1 MRIFY
6 LIIALCC
13 FFNATAMQEQDPEFI
28 RLTELIDSGQM
39 YLKQGNYTQALE
51 QFNKCIQLSDKTPE
65 RYSREKVISYFNI
78 GNIHSVFSD
87 YEHAYTYYLKGYN
100 ICRSLN
106 DSEMEFKFLNN
117 MTGICCFMKK
127 HREALKYNETA
138 RKLHLSDKKKQEY
151 TYTLN
156 KGYIAAS
163 INNNDSALSY
173 FLESVR
179 KAEKYHMEPQF
190 IAAAYSEICL
200 IYENINQ
207 LDSAIIYLKLYNK
220 LAEENKLAYMIV
232 DSYKNLMRVYTRKG
246 DKEAVL
252 HYQDLYFHL
261 SDSLMNV
268 RDFYKITNEQQTYE
282 TNQSDLKIKNLNI
295 KLSAWQKIVLFTV
308 LVLLIFAV
316 FIYFIYKQKNKLE
329 DAYQNLF
336 ERNKELVRIEMLQ
349 REQYLAN
356 KSSDSNSLIEE
367 NNGKQ
372 SDVIDADLKR
382 QILHRINEVM
392 ETSEE
397 FCISE
402 FSLNML
408 AKMVNSNTKYV
419 SQIINET
426 YGKNFRTFINEYRI
440 KEARKR
446 MMEDKYA
453 NQTIQSIAESVG
465 YKSSTNFILAFKKT
479 TGITPSIYQKLAKTD
494 KNRSSGINY

>member
-1 MRIFY
+1 V
-6 LIIALCC
+6 A
-13 FFNATAMQEQDPEFI
+13 AMQEQDPEFI
-28 RLTELIDSGQM
+28 RLNELIDSGQI
-39 YLKQGNYTQALE
+39 YIKQGNYTQALE

-65 RYSREKVISYFNI
+65 KHAREKVIAYFNI

-87 YEHAYTYYLKGYN
+87 YERAFKYYQKGYS
-100 ICRSLN
+100 ICRTMK
-106 DSEMEFKFLNN
+106 DPEMEFKFLNN

-127 HREALKYNETA
+127 QNEAVKYNEIA
-138 RKLHLSDKKKQEY
+138 RRLPIEDKKKQEY

-163 INNNDSALSY
+163 TNNNDSALKY
-173 FLESVR
+173 YMESVR
-179 KAEKYHMEPQF
+179 KAQKYHMEAQL

-200 IYENINQ
+200 IYEKTNQ
-207 LDSAIIYLKLYNK
+207 LDSAIIYLKLYNQ

-282 TNQSDLKIKNLNI
+282 TNQSDLKIQNLNI
-295 KLSAWQKIVLFTV
+295 KLSTWQKIVLFTV
-308 LVLLIFAV
+308 LVLLVFLV
-316 FIYFIYKQKNKLE
+316 FIYFIHKQKKNLQ

-336 ERNKELVRIEMLQ
+336 ERNKELIRIEKLQ
-349 REQYLAN
+349 REQYIAK
-356 KSSDSNSLIEE
+356 KSSESDQDKAVKDSA
-367 NNGKQ
+367 GKQ
-372 SDVIDADLKR
+372 SDIIDAELKK
-382 QILHRINEVM
+382 QILNRIIEVM

-397 FCISE
+397 FCNSE

-446 MMEDKYA
+446 MMEEKYA
-453 NQTIQSIAESVG
+453 NLTIQSIAESVG

-494 KNRSSGINY
+494 KNRPSGANS